1 MSLNS
6 FLLSLSQWSTLKS
19 GPLALGFCGVFE
31 AIGYF
36 LGTPVVHSAEW
47 TTGSIFQAQI
57 THYIIYDIMGFL
69 HHVKFLVQAL
79 GDMLEQLALTLLQWL
94 VAQLNCGH

>member
-6 FLLSLSQWSTLKS
+6 FSLLSLSQWSTLKS

-36 LGTPVVHSAEW
+36 LGTPVVHSAKW
-47 TTGSIFQAQI
+47 TTSS
-57 THYIIYDIMGFL
+57 
-69 HHVKFLVQAL
+69 
-79 GDMLEQLALTLLQWL
+79 
-94 VAQLNCGH
+94 GHL